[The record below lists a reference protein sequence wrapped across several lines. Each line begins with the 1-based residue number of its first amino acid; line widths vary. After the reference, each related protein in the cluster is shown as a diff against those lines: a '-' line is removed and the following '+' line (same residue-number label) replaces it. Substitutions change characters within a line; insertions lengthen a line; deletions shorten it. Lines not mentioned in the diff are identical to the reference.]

1 MNESHGGFSEQD
13 LLPLDVLRRSAFN
26 QRWAEQPESVIPLT
40 AADADFRVAPVIRE
54 RLARHACEGAMGY
67 GPPHG
72 LPEFRVV
79 GVLGVVVVGGV
90 GVGFGWVS
98 TRGIRGGAYCG
109 GPTHRPASA
118 MAVAA
123 RASLRPGDEALVPD
137 PVDFLFQHTVRRVGA
152 TAVPVALSHAT
163 TAEAF
168 IAAMQARLT
177 PRTRMLWLCNP
188 HNPLGLVH
196 GADWLG
202 KVVHWA
208 IERRLRVL
216 SDEVWSDVVFPP
228 HRHVSPAS
236 LSPEA
241 ARQVVTVYGFSK
253 NFGLA
258 GLRIGCLVCADPDW
272 FRQIVEASDAEST
285 VFGAATASQ
294 VAATAAL
301 QEGRPWLQGF
311 VAHLQRQ
318 RDHAVARL
326 RRWPGVGVR
335 APQGTFVVFPDVS
348 RLVPA
353 GVEAW
358 CGEMKAQAGVA
369 LVPGAAR
376 WFGHGAAGHVR
387 LSFATSRDILET
399 AFDRMDAWIAARSP
413 SAAA

>member
-1 MNESHGGFSEQD
+1 MNESHGGFSEKD

-26 QRWAEQPESVIPLT
+26 QRWAEQPEGVIPLT

-72 LPEFRVV
+72 LPEFREAVAE
-79 GVLGVVVVGGV
+79 
-90 GVGFGWVS
+90 WMRS
-98 TRGIRGGAYCG
+98 TRGIPCGAESVLA
-109 GPTHRPASA
+109 TDSAASA

-196 GADWLG
+196 GRDWLG

-216 SDEVWSDVVFPP
+216 SDEVWSDIVFPP
-228 HRHVSPAS
+228 HRHVSLAS

-272 FRQIVEASDAEST
+272 FRQIAEASDAEST
-285 VFGAATASQ
+285 VFGAATSSQ

-301 QEGRPWLQGF
+301 QEGWPWLQGF

-326 RRWPGVGVR
+326 RRWPGVGVQ

-348 RLVPA
+348 GLVPA

-387 LSFATSRDILET
+387 LSFATSRDILDA